1 MNMVKIVLLDGY
13 ELNDDLDWDKLRSV
27 GDCTFYDR
35 TNTANEKE
43 IINRIGSAE
52 IVITHK
58 TPINDYVIAESTNL
72 KYIGIMGTGYDVV
85 DIESASKHNIEV
97 TNVPTYASDAVAQF
111 TFSLLLEVTGQVGLH
126 NQLVHQDRWS
136 QGPDFTFW
144 DKPLYELKD
153 KTLGLIGYGHIAQK
167 VAKLAHAFEMNVV
180 FYNHRPK
187 TIKENWPKQVSLDE
201 LLKTSDVISLHV
213 IQTPQTINLINKIT
227 LAKMKSTAILLNTSR
242 GKLVN
247 ESDVADALNNDKLC
261 ALATDVVSKEPIQE
275 NNPLLKAKNC
285 YITPHIAWA
294 PFETRE
300 RLLSITTSNLQK
312 YLSGSIVNSVN

>member
-1 MNMVKIVLLDGY
+1 MVKIVILDGY
-13 ELNDDLDWDKLRSV
+13 ELNDDLDWNKLKSV

-35 TNTANEKE
+35 TNTSNEQE
-43 IINRIGSAE
+43 IIKRIGSAE

-58 TPINDYVIAESTNL
+58 TPINDYVIGKSTNL

-85 DIESASKHNIEV
+85 DIESASNHNIAV

-167 VAKLAHAFEMNVV
+167 VAKLANSFEMNVV

-187 TIKENWPKQVSLDE
+187 KIKESWLKQVSLDE

-213 IQTPQTINLINKIT
+213 IQTPQTINLINKTT

-247 ESDVADALNNDKLC
+247 ESDVADALNHDRLS

-300 RLLSITTSNLQK
+300 RLLSITISNLQT